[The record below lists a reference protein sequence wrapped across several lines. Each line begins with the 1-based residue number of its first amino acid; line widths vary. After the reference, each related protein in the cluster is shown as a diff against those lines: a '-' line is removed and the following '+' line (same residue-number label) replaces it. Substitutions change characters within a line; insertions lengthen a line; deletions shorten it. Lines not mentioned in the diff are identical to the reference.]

1 MEFHMTLMSN
11 DCLHCAI
18 TMQLILQI
26 CLKYT
31 RNFTL
36 CSLKGFV
43 DLKIHTLKILVNEL
57 YLMIPIGLLIL
68 CNSEEN
74 LRAALGK
81 MRVNSRAIEDV
92 MDKVRNRHYQVGIL
106 AAAYKFSSKWFSIFL
121 TRCLTFVNNLLKH
134 MQLACTLTFEAVH
147 GTSCDAGINHPN
159 QYFSE
164 SQKVVQSK
172 VDPVVV

>member
-1 MEFHMTLMSN
+1 
-11 DCLHCAI
+11 
-18 TMQLILQI
+18 
-26 CLKYT
+26 
-31 RNFTL
+31 
-36 CSLKGFV
+36 V
-43 DLKIHTLKILVNEL
+43 DLKIHTTLKILVSEL

-147 GTSCDAGINHPN
+147 GTSCDSGINHPN